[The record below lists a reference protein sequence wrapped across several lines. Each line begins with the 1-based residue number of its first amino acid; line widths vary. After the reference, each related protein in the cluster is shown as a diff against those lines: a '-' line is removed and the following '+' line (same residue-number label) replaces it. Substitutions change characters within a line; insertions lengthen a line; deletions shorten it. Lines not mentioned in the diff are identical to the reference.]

1 MNDAGLYSLLAD
13 TILLI
18 HFAFVAFVVAGF
30 FLILAGLLAHWSW
43 IHNRIFRIAHLVAI
57 GVVVLQAWLG
67 QLCPL
72 TIWENKLRR
81 LAGQSSYSESFIEHW
96 LHKILFYEAEPWVFT
111 TIYSA
116 FGVLVVLVWFLG
128 RRSGRDK

>member
-13 TILLI
+13 TILVI
-18 HFAFVAFVVAGF
+18 HFAFVVFVVIGF

-57 GVVVLQAWLG
+57 GVVVLQAWFG

-72 TIWENKLRR
+72 TVWENEFRR
-81 LAGQSSYSESFIEHW
+81 RAGQSGYSESFIEHW
-96 LHKILFYEAEPWVFT
+96 LHKILFYEAEPWIFT

>member
-43 IHNRIFRIAHLVAI
+43 IHNRIFRIAHLEV
-57 GVVVLQAWLG
+57 
-67 QLCPL
+67 
-72 TIWENKLRR
+72 
-81 LAGQSSYSESFIEHW
+81 SS
-96 LHKILFYEAEPWVFT
+96 FYKP
-111 TIYSA
+111 
-116 FGVLVVLVWFLG
+116 G
-128 RRSGRDK
+128 SGNYVR